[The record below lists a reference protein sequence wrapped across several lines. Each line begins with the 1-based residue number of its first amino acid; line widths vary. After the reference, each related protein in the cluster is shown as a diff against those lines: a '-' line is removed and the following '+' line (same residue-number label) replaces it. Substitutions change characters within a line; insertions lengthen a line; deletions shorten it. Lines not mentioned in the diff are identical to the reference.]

1 MKSAIIARLLAAL
14 ALLPATP
21 ALAAPVAPAREVRL
35 PHISIV
41 TMGKGSPVIL
51 IPGLASPRAVWDGVA
66 PALAAKHRVI
76 VVQVNGFGGD
86 DPGANL
92 QPGMLDGIVA
102 DLDGY
107 IAAEK
112 LKDALVVGHSMGG
125 LVGMMLAKAHPTDLS
140 RLMIVDS
147 LPFFSVVMAPPG
159 IDVTP
164 AMVAPQ
170 AAKMRD
176 GIIASYGKPLS
187 DEMATAQTRGLALKP
202 DSVVTMAR
210 WAKAADPRVTG
221 EAMYEDLTTDLRPA
235 LAAIATPITMLYPW
249 TEATRP
255 KALTDAFY
263 RKQYA
268 GAPHIAFVDVADSGH
283 MVMLDQPAA
292 FKAAVVAF
300 VDAK

>member
-1 MKSAIIARLLAAL
+1 MKPAFKACLVAAL
-14 ALLPATP
+14 ALLPAGPTLAVPAVPTP
-21 ALAAPVAPAREVRL
+21 EVRL

-41 TMGKGSPVIL
+41 TIGTGSPVIL

-76 VVQVNGFGGD
+76 LVQVNGFGGD

-92 QPGMLDGIVA
+92 QPGVLDGIVA

-112 LKDALVVGHSMGG
+112 LQNALVVGHSMGG
-125 LVGMMLAKAHPTDLS
+125 LVGLMLAKAHPSDLS

-147 LPFFSVVMAPPG
+147 LPFFAVIMAPPG
-159 IDVTP
+159 VDPTP
-164 AMVAPQ
+164 AMVAPY

-176 GIIASYGKPLS
+176 GIVATYGKPLS
-187 DEMATAQTRGLALKP
+187 DEMVAAQTRGLALKP
-202 DSVVTMAR
+202 SSVVTMSA

-221 EAMYEDLTTDLRPA
+221 EAMYEDLTTDLRPS
-235 LAAIATPITMLYPW
+235 LATIATPITMLYPW
-249 TEATRP
+249 NAASLP
-255 KALTDAFY
+255 KAKADAFY

-268 GAPHIAFVDVADSGH
+268 AAPHIAFVDIAESAH
-283 MVMLDQPAA
+283 MVMLDQPEA

-300 VDAK
+300 VEAK

>member
-1 MKSAIIARLLAAL
+1 MKPAFKAWLIAAL

-21 ALAAPVAPAREVRL
+21 ALSAPVAATAEVRL

-41 TMGKGSPVIL
+41 TMGTGSPVIL

-66 PALAAKHRVI
+66 PTLAAEHRVI

-92 QPGMLDGIVA
+92 KPDVLDGIVA

-112 LKDALVVGHSMGG
+112 LKDVLVVGHSMGG

-147 LPFFSVVMAPPG
+147 LPFFAVVMAPPG
-159 IDVTP
+159 IHVTP

-187 DEMATAQTRGLALKP
+187 DAMAAAQTRGLALKP
-202 DSVVTMAR
+202 ESIVTMTR

-221 EAMYEDLTTDLRPA
+221 EAMYEDLTTDLRPS

-249 TEATRP
+249 TAATRP

-268 GAPHIAFVDVADSGH
+268 DAPHIGFVDIEDSGH
-283 MVMLDQPAA
+283 MVMLDQPDA

-300 VDAK
+300 VEAK

>member
-1 MKSAIIARLLAAL
+1 MKPAITARLLATL
-14 ALLPATP
+14 ALLAALPAH
-21 ALAAPVAPAREVRL
+21 AAPVATTPEVRL

-41 TMGKGSPVIL
+41 TMGNGSPVIL
-51 IPGLASPRAVWDGVA
+51 IPGLASPRAAWDGVA
-66 PALAAKHRVI
+66 PALAATHRVI
-76 VVQVNGFGGD
+76 LVQVNGFGGD

-92 QPGMLDGIVA
+92 QPGVLDGIVA

-107 IAAEK
+107 IAAQK
-112 LKDALVVGHSMGG
+112 LKNVLVVGHSMGG
-125 LVGMMLAKAHPTDLS
+125 FVGMMLAKAHPADVA

-147 LPFFSVVMAPPG
+147 LPYFAVVMAPPG
-159 IDVTP
+159 IDVTS

-176 GIIASYGKPLS
+176 AIVASYGKPLS
-187 DEMATAQTRGLALKP
+187 DEMAAAQTRGLALKP
-202 DSVVTMAR
+202 ESVVTMTR

-221 EAMYEDLTTDLRPA
+221 EAMYEDLTTDLRPS
-235 LAAIATPITMLYPW
+235 LATIAMPITMLYPW
-249 TEATRP
+249 TAATRP

-268 GAPHIAFVDVADSGH
+268 AAPHVAFVDVAESGH
-283 MVMLDQPAA
+283 MVMLDQPEP

-300 VDAK
+300 VESR